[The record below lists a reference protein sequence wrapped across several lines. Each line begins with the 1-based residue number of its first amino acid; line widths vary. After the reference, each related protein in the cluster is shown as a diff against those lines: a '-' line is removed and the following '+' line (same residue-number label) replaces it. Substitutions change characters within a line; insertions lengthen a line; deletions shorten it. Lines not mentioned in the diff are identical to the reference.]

1 MCAPITPH
9 GSHCLE
15 AFRQDKCPPGLG
27 RWPTGGGAIEN
38 IGPARVGPIK
48 DVIKDKPSRATA
60 ASSHERQAVPAVMNV
75 DSSIDPRPR
84 TTPTPAPPPLPLRF
98 NLRELLELE
107 SDGERVVW
115 PSGFDSSVAS
125 AYIEDYNL
133 AVEIGTL
140 YAQSIEPEIEESTLT
155 HVIRP
160 PIEEAES
167 QEPGPLPEVSGNV
180 RNAITRM
187 PLTPNVR
194 PIRRCWPLSEYQ
206 SRQE

>member
-1 MCAPITPH
+1 
-9 GSHCLE
+9 
-15 AFRQDKCPPGLG
+15 
-27 RWPTGGGAIEN
+27 
-38 IGPARVGPIK
+38 
-48 DVIKDKPSRATA
+48 
-60 ASSHERQAVPAVMNV
+60 MNV

-155 HVIRP
+155 HATRP
-160 PIEEAES
+160 PIEEAVVS
-167 QEPGPLPEVSGNV
+167 VEPSRPTDSGEIFKTLKLPKPLPLAKAFVNV
-180 RNAITRM
+180 
-187 PLTPNVR
+187 LT
-194 PIRRCWPLSEYQ
+194 
-206 SRQE
+206 